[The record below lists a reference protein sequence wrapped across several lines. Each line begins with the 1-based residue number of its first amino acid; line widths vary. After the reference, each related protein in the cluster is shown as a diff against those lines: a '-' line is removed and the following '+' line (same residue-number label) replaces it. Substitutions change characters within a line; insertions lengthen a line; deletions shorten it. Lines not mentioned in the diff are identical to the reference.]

1 MMTNTHRI
9 LSKFQSRKKRLQR
22 CSKCKSTGHNS
33 RNKNCPVNLD
43 LSDMIEDA
51 VEEDDE
57 PEEVENIQNQDEED
71 LVDVDELLDSDD
83 DLF

>member
-1 MMTNTHRI
+1 M
-9 LSKFQSRKKRLQR
+9 
-22 CSKCKSTGHNS
+22 
-33 RNKNCPVNLD
+33 NLD

>member
-9 LSKFQSRKKRLQR
+9 LRKFQSRKKRLQR

-43 LSDMIEDA
+43 LSDMIVDA

-57 PEEVENIQNQDEED
+57 PEEVENIQNLAEED
-71 LVDVDELLDSDD
+71 LVDIYELIDSDE